1 MIPNWYIPIA
11 IAIIFTMVAFMIPTP
26 DPHPHISVAFVGNS
40 MQYFNDFPRLMQ
52 ALSNGTISQN
62 SCLHGDATIRT
73 LLHTGNGMAR
83 KFKTANAVVDDADLY
98 VYNNMD
104 DDTSIVIHDYG
115 ACTVRQLLIGEDS
128 RLPDQDQVNNY
139 ADDYFNPADDDNEYY
154 IDDGTNPC
162 FEDEYYLSYLESR
175 YKDEPPKWDYI
186 VINDNTRSP
195 ARNNTRQRSL
205 EELEASYVSW
215 LLETGATPVFI
226 VTHAYWTGWRDM
238 SGLED
243 VPTFTS
249 LTYMGYRE
257 YAALLEKYL
266 PPSQKPRLAPV
277 AIAFLTVWEE
287 NYPFWLKLFHIDE
300 VHASPLGSYLQ
311 GCVVYHTLYGRM
323 PPKDQALRQDM
334 SNLWLHARRM
344 QPDTHRSNPFPTL
357 EQATYLYHVAD
368 RVCKGYLPKSL
379 IVYKNGEASDY
390 VEKEY
395 D

>member
-11 IAIIFTMVAFMIPTP
+11 TVIIFTMVAFMFPTP
-26 DPHPHISVAFVGNS
+26 DPHPNISVAFVGNS

-205 EELEASYVSW
+205 EELEASYVPW
-215 LLETGATPVFI
+215 LWETGATPVFI

-323 PPKDQALRQDM
+323 PPKEQALRQDM

-368 RVCKGYLPKSL
+368 RVCKGHFPKSL
-379 IVYKNGEASDY
+379 IVYQNGEASDY

>member
-1 MIPNWYIPIA
+1 
-11 IAIIFTMVAFMIPTP
+11 
-26 DPHPHISVAFVGNS
+26 
-40 MQYFNDFPRLMQ
+40 
-52 ALSNGTISQN
+52 
-62 SCLHGDATIRT
+62 
-73 LLHTGNGMAR
+73 
-83 KFKTANAVVDDADLY
+83 
-98 VYNNMD
+98 MD

-379 IVYKNGEASDY
+379 IVYQNGEASDY

>member
-11 IAIIFTMVAFMIPTP
+11 TAIIFTMVAFMIPTP

-287 NYPFWLKLFHIDE
+287 VSVLCL
-300 VHASPLGSYLQ
+300 
-311 GCVVYHTLYGRM
+311 
-323 PPKDQALRQDM
+323 
-334 SNLWLHARRM
+334 
-344 QPDTHRSNPFPTL
+344 
-357 EQATYLYHVAD
+357 
-368 RVCKGYLPKSL
+368 
-379 IVYKNGEASDY
+379 
-390 VEKEY
+390 
-395 D
+395 